1 MLLGQGALA
10 VLAVLVVLKS
20 YHSWQ
25 ANRWNKEN
33 QWQSRSWVDDEGLGF
48 SRERSKS
55 LINPPTNTANEISKA
70 IALRYPKWLCREY
83 LPFLQLKQEFSGR
96 SHLCLPVLGTK
107 LLSFSPLKEARKGSG
122 YQYRVEG
129 GLLADEPISGTLSFE
144 FSSGLAS
151 GFDEDGE
158 PLPSTAEIRTR
169 LDDFRPRVLGTPGP
183 LRDAIKQARK
193 SSTKFTKKKPPKTLS
208 EALSLGLPP
217 NVEPQPWTP
226 TLIGRWRRGLYENTQ
241 QRIHNHCL
249 REFHKQCWKKYGHKP
264 RFQTAI

>member
-107 LLSFSPLKEARKGSG
+107 LLSFSPLKEESCA
-122 YQYRVEG
+122 
-129 GLLADEPISGTLSFE
+129 
-144 FSSGLAS
+144 
-151 GFDEDGE
+151 
-158 PLPSTAEIRTR
+158 
-169 LDDFRPRVLGTPGP
+169 TPHGRHHCE
-183 LRDAIKQARK
+183 L
-193 SSTKFTKKKPPKTLS
+193 
-208 EALSLGLPP
+208 LSLRLEKGAD
-217 NVEPQPWTP
+217 T
-226 TLIGRWRRGLYENTQ
+226 NTELKVAYWQ
-241 QRIHNHCL
+241 TS
-249 REFHKQCWKKYGHKP
+249 
-264 RFQTAI
+264 RFQGHCRLSSLQA